1 MQEITTQHLSV
12 LPLTLLLMHGTAQ
25 ACDGQNKILKPP
37 RGVRT

>member
-1 MQEITTQHLSV
+1 MRHNLSL

-25 ACDGQNKILKPP
+25 ACDGQNKKLKPT